1 MVFSA
6 LSPTFTGFFVCV
18 WMGRFDKRME
28 QSTMTIETINN
39 LFYLLSFSPGPFWL
53 CLVAFPKNKW
63 AMVAFDV
70 LLFLLS
76 LIFTIIA
83 IPEILYLAPIIAS
96 PTFEAINGYLGTPL
110 GTLGSWNHMILG
122 DLWIGRWVVHDAIK
136 NQVSILLRLPFIGL
150 ILFFGPV
157 GLFFYLCYRMI
168 LLKQFQIADGY

>member
-1 MVFSA
+1 
-6 LSPTFTGFFVCV
+6 
-18 WMGRFDKRME
+18 MGRFDKRIE
-28 QSTMTIETINN
+28 QSTMTIEIINN

-76 LIFTIIA
+76 LIFTIIT
-83 IPEILYLAPIIAS
+83 IPEIFYLAPIIAS

-110 GTLGSWNHMILG
+110 GTLGSWNHMILS

-136 NQVSILLRLPFIGL
+136 NKVSMPVRFPFIVL

-168 LLKQFQIADGY
+168 LLKQFKIADGY